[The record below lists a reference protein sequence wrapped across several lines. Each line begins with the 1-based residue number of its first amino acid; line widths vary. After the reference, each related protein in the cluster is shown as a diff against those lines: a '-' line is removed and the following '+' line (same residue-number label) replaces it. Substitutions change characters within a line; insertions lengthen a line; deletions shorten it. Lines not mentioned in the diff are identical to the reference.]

1 MTKLKAESELQQNR
15 LLEYELVN
23 EQHVQQK
30 TRLEEEVRELMKKV
44 QEREN
49 VRQRPDLDASSKLS
63 GMGAWEMGIGAP
75 LMVASSGFDAARSF
89 W

>member
-44 QEREN
+44 QEDRKS
-49 VRQRPDLDASSKLS
+49 V
-63 GMGAWEMGIGAP
+63 
-75 LMVASSGFDAARSF
+75 V
-89 W
+89 

>member
-49 VRQRPDLDASSKLS
+49 VRQRTDLDVSSKLS
-63 GMGAWEMGIGAP
+63 ELEGK
-75 LMVASSGFDAARSF
+75 V
-89 W
+89 